1 MVPPSHYRNDR
12 PIGKFV
18 MLQSQHSNKHLYKIN
33 TVRLSDDLMYW
44 YGNWSDDLMYSHSY
58 TENENIIESPELLLS
73 CQPTQS
79 KCRAYGYTSIYI
91 GPPGGQCFISQL
103 PTLSSCTICSLSWFV
118 MPASFY
124 SWLLSKG
131 LVVFVLTVL
140 VTPGLLE
147 DNPGAGPS
155 NEEELKCR
163 KKRLIAICKKC
174 DFRTQTEVRIFYRLW
189 INLDQFYVIIMLL
202 SISFL

>member
-1 MVPPSHYRNDR
+1 
-12 PIGKFV
+12 
-18 MLQSQHSNKHLYKIN
+18 
-33 TVRLSDDLMYW
+33 
-44 YGNWSDDLMYSHSY
+44 
-58 TENENIIESPELLLS
+58 
-73 CQPTQS
+73 
-79 KCRAYGYTSIYI
+79 
-91 GPPGGQCFISQL
+91 
-103 PTLSSCTICSLSWFV
+103 

-155 NEEELKCR
+155 NEDELKCR

-174 DFRTQTEVRIFYRLW
+174 DFRAQTEVRIFYCLW
-189 INLDQFYVIIMLL
+189 INLDQFFFHNHVAFNFIFITRDRKKLQM
-202 SISFL
+202 S